1 MAARAK
7 QMRNRVPA
15 TAGQMRVY
23 AGLGRSRIDPPPFFE
38 GFEKLATSVRLWR
51 SCSSFLC
58 TVCRTSQDSKT
69 APVPWVCKGCHPFV
83 LKLWRREVRTRGTSA
98 PPLDDFVE
106 LLLGQLRRQ
115 VFGVPAKPKSEAK
128 AKGEGGGFGLRTSTW
143 FVCSICRTTQ
153 DPKDAPVPWI
163 CEGCHPFAVKLWRR
177 EVRETS
183 AVCLDEFAL
192 NLHERLSGETS
203 CTTCEQATRPKRST
217 RRSTRRRGRPVA
229 RGQGARAEKR

>member
-1 MAARAK
+1 MRKRVHAAVGGVRA
-7 QMRNRVPA
+7 
-15 TAGQMRVY
+15 Y
-23 AGLGRSRIDPPPFFE
+23 ADLGRSRFDPPPFFE
-38 GFEKLATSVRLWR
+38 GFEKLATSLRLWR

-69 APVPWVCKGCHPFV
+69 APMPWVCKGCHPFV
-83 LKLWRREVRTRGTSA
+83 TKLWRREVRSRGASA
-98 PPLDDFVE
+98 PPLDDFIE

-115 VFGVPAKPKSEAK
+115 VFGVRAKPKSETK
-128 AKGEGGGFGLRTSTW
+128 LKSETKTKGEGNGLGLRTSTW

-177 EVRETS
+177 ETREAKTS

-192 NLHERLSGETS
+192 NLHERLSGET
-203 CTTCEQATRPKRST
+203 CEHASRPKVA
-217 RRSTRRRGRPVA
+217 TRRRERSAA
-229 RGQGARAEKR
+229 RGQGARVEKR